1 MGDHLESFKERNQ
14 SKIQTEELD
23 RRHIELL
30 ALFEI
35 SQTLSSSLNLK
46 SILDNILLVPMGRMM
61 ISRGIVLLQEEPHEF
76 RVKNIK
82 GLPYSLIEKKIHIS
96 SFPDHPIFISNIE
109 KSDDWISFLSD
120 FNIELILP
128 LISKHKQRGFIGY
141 GNKLNKQPYSD
152 EEIEFLSS
160 LSNIAVQSIEN
171 AMVFEQLNSVNRELD
186 KKIQELN
193 TLFEIGKEFN
203 QIFDEQGILKQ
214 LSYSLMGQML
224 INQFFIALKVND
236 TLKIVYKKGSHF
248 TSDNLNKCMT
258 FCNQMSEIQQPVLLQ
273 GNDKYD
279 QLYEIGVRAIIPM
292 NIQNENGGYIFLGE
306 KLDKSDINRNN
317 LDFLTTLGNMTMI
330 SIENARLFK
339 ETLIKQ
345 TLEEE
350 LNLAKNIQQKLLPAK
365 MPKIRGYDVNG
376 FNLASKQVGGDYFD
390 IIQIDKKEYI
400 LTIADVSGK
409 GMPASLLMSNLQAGL
424 KTLSFENNTLAEIT
438 EKLNNLIHSNTSIEK
453 YITFFILKLDITTG
467 KIEYVNAGHNPPIL
481 FAADNSCR
489 KLEKGGIIL
498 GMMKDVEFETGFDTI
513 KNDECITMFT
523 DGVTEAMNE
532 DNTEFGEES
541 VINFFRDHYRNQS
554 CEQLNL
560 GLLEMLKSFCGD
572 PTTSDDVT
580 ILTIKSIDPTS

>member
-1 MGDHLESFKERNQ
+1 MGDHLESFRERNL

-61 ISRGIVLLQEEPHEF
+61 ISRGLALLQDKPHEF
-76 RVKNIK
+76 KVKNIK
-82 GLPYSLIEKKIHIS
+82 GLPYSLLEKQIHIS
-96 SFPDHPIFISNIE
+96 SFPDHPIFISKTDITE
-109 KSDDWISFLSD
+109 DWISFLSNS
-120 FNIELILP
+120 NIELILP
-128 LISKHKQRGFIGY
+128 LISKHKHRGFIGY

-160 LSNIAVQSIEN
+160 LSNIAVQSIDN
-171 AMVFEQLNSVNRELD
+171 AIVFEELNTANRELD

-203 QIFDEQGILKQ
+203 QIFEEQGILKQ

-224 INQFFIALKVND
+224 INQFFIALKED
-236 TLKIVYKKGSHF
+236 KALKIVYKKGSLF
-248 TSDNLNKCMT
+248 TEKNLIKCLT
-258 FCNQMSEIQQPVLLQ
+258 FCDEMSEIQQPIILS

-279 QLYEIGVRAIIPM
+279 ALFEIGVRSIVPM

-306 KLDKSDINRNN
+306 KLDKSDINKNN

-350 LNLAKNIQQKLLPAK
+350 LNLAKNIQQRLLPAK
-365 MPKIRGYDVNG
+365 MPNIPGYDVNG
-376 FNLASKQVGGDYFD
+376 FNLPSKQVGGDYFD
-390 IIQIDKKEYI
+390 IIKLNKKEYI

-424 KTLSFENNTLAEIT
+424 KTLSFENNTLAEMT
-438 EKLNNLIHSNTSIEK
+438 GKLNNLIHSNTSIEK
-453 YITFFILKLDITTG
+453 YITFFILKLDISTG
-467 KIEYVNAGHNPPIL
+467 KIEYVNAGHNPPLL
-481 FAADNSCR
+481 FASDNSYR
-489 KLEKGGIIL
+489 KLEEGGIIL
-498 GMMKDVEFETGFDTI
+498 GMMKGVEFETGYDKI
-513 KNDECITMFT
+513 SWRECITMFT
-523 DGVTEAMNE
+523 DGVTEAMDA
-532 DNTEFGEES
+532 DNIEFGEES
-541 VINFFRDHYRNQS
+541 VIKFFKNHYKNQT
-554 CEQLNL
+554 CKQLNL
-560 GLLEMLKSFCGD
+560 GLLDTLKSFCGD
-572 PTTSDDVT
+572 PTKSDDVT
-580 ILTIKSIDPTS
+580 ILTIKSTGIES